1 MLFKV
6 VVLSQKIDYLSPN
19 KYIPYYIGIPEKN
32 SDNVSLL
39 VKEDKIV
46 NFVQNIYATF
56 HPLVYTVSVSVK
68 SFRISFKNV

>member
-1 MLFKV
+1 MTISVQINIFPIISV
-6 VVLSQKIDYLSPN
+6 FRR
-19 KYIPYYIGIPEKN
+19 KN